1 MPPSNPVMDVIFAL
15 FGMPLPP
22 PEDPTLLVGYGA
34 SPGVVDGPVK
44 VLHSVREVAKLA
56 PGDILVTSMT
66 TPVWTPVFANAA
78 GIITDSGGMLSHPA
92 IVARE
97 MGIPAVVGTGQASFV
112 LQDGQWVRLD
122 GTTGQVQILGQ
133 SNRTIA

>member
-1 MPPSNPVMDVIFAL
+1 
-15 FGMPLPP
+15 
-22 PEDPTLLVGYGA
+22 
-34 SPGVVDGPVK
+34 
-44 VLHSVREVAKLA
+44 
-56 PGDILVTSMT
+56 
-66 TPVWTPVFANAA
+66 
-78 GIITDSGGMLSHPA
+78 
-92 IVARE
+92 